1 MGAKKVDKI
10 CRSFLEGVKTVD
22 LSPLGDLAGYVSS
35 VEVRGSVGIIRAKD
49 PTSRYLL
56 RRASEVIKDL
66 LGVDEVKIELE

>member
-1 MGAKKVDKI
+1 MGAKRVDKI
-10 CRSFLEGVKTVD
+10 CDSFLKGVRTVD
-22 LSPLGDLAGYVSS
+22 LSPLGDLAEDVSS

-56 RRASEVIKDL
+56 RRASGVIKDL